1 MGYDAFFRFYSKD
14 DLQLVSQ
21 YVQQIINDGYSV
33 LIESS
38 KTKSELVES
47 VVERAIKDSTLVV
60 FFMPFNTNISET
72 SFFDEVYFADM
83 KGKKII
89 HVLFKSSENSLK
101 AASIQEKTETI
112 HFDQADPSSA
122 FKQLC
127 KSIAT
132 YADVHESP
140 GPNNNE
146 SPERLFTFGKYHSM
160 TENDEQAAD
169 FFQSAAEQEYAPAQ
183 FELAHLYMYGRGLNR
198 SNSEAEKWLIKA
210 ANQKF
215 TPAQF
220 ELACNYI
227 IGHGFKKDYNDAQ
240 QWLQTAAELGD
251 TPAQVLLGRLFY
263 KGEICEQNYRKAV
276 FWFISAA
283 IHGNK
288 NAQYELGKCYLLGRG
303 VSANYNDALKWL
315 TRAAERNHQDAQCMV
330 GLCYEKGYG
339 AAIDYQEALIWYR
352 KAAEKG
358 HQVAIDK
365 LSQLSNV
372 MF

>member
-1 MGYDAFFRFYSKD
+1 MEYDAFFRFYSKD

-21 YVQQIINDGYSV
+21 YVRQIINDGYSI

-47 VVERAIKDSTLVV
+47 VVERAIKYSALAV
-60 FFMPFNTNISET
+60 FFMPVNTNISDT
-72 SFFDEVYFADM
+72 SFRDEMDFADM

-89 HVLFKSSENSLK
+89 HVLFESSENTLK
-101 AASIQEKTETI
+101 AASIKEKTETI
-112 HFDQADPSSA
+112 QINQADPSSA
-122 FKQLC
+122 FKQLHR
-127 KSIAT
+127 SIAT
-132 YADVHESP
+132 YADVHLSP
-140 GPNNNE
+140 DPNNNE
-146 SPERLFTFGKYHSM
+146 SPERLFTLGKYHSL
-160 TENDEQAAD
+160 TKNDERAAD
-169 FFQSAAEQEYAPAQ
+169 FFQSAAEQEYAPAL
-183 FELAHLYMYGRGLNR
+183 FELAHLYLYGRGLNR
-198 SNSEAEKWLIKA
+198 SNNEAEKWLIKA

-227 IGHGFKKDYNDAQ
+227 LGHGFKKDYNDAQ

-339 AAIDYQEALIWYR
+339 AAIDYQEAIIWYR

-365 LSQLSNV
+365 LSQLSNL